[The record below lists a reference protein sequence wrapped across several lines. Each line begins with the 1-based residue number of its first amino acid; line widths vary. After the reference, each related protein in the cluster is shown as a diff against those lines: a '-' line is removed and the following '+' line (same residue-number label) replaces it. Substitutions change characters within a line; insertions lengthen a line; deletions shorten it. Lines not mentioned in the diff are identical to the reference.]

1 MKPSLYPRDVPAL
14 SIYSMP
20 SDLSCLLLSA
30 SEDSPALCHL
40 IYKDFIDLRASR
52 TSSSSIKAVLLQA
65 GEDETSACEKKGW
78 IPSSNSIGDLQLH
91 RGGGRVG
98 IYFSIILSLTSD

>member
-1 MKPSLYPRDVPAL
+1 MKPSLYPRDVPVPAL

-20 SDLSCLLLSA
+20 SDLSSLLLSA

-52 TSSSSIKAVLLQA
+52 TSSSDIKAVLLKA
-65 GEDETSACEKKGW
+65 GDSFPLKA
-78 IPSSNSIGDLQLH
+78 
-91 RGGGRVG
+91 
-98 IYFSIILSLTSD
+98 